1 VKGPLYR
8 VHRADHDPLFFGRT
22 GNNRFDDPANA
33 FGVLYAGL
41 SEACAFIETFGDPEF
56 PVIEASLLATR
67 KLSRMVLARPLRLAN
82 LRGSDLRRIGADA
95 RLCTGE
101 HAIAQAWSSA
111 IHAHPSEL
119 DGICYVSRRDPS
131 QASVAVFDRAAPAVR
146 AEVAADVLGA
156 PRCRRIL
163 EKLLSRYELALGDEE
178 P

>member
-8 VHRADHDPLFFGRT
+8 VHRADQDPIFFGRT
-22 GNNRFDDPANA
+22 GNNRFDDPARA

-67 KLSRMVLARPLRLAN
+67 KLSRIVLTRPLRLAN
-82 LRGSDLRRIGADA
+82 LRGRDLRRIGADA

-111 IHAHPSEL
+111 IHEHPSEV

-131 QASVAVFDRAAPAVR
+131 QTSVAVFERAAAALR
-146 AEVAADVLGA
+146 ADVAPHALGS
-156 PRCRRIL
+156 PHHRGLL
-163 EKLLSRYELALGDEE
+163 EKLLSRYELALAEGD
-178 P
+178 